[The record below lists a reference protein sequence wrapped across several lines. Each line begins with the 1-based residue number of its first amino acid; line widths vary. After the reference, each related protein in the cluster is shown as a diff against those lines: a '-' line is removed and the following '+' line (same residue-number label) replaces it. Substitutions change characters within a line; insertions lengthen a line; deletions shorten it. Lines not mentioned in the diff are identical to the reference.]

1 MGAEHLKYAIVL
13 LVLLAALL
21 RKVHIVPDFSAPL
34 GQPRF
39 FLNVFKWS
47 QETTTAIREL
57 PRCVVA

>member
-1 MGAEHLKYAIVL
+1 MGAEHLKYAIVP
-13 LVLLAALL
+13 LAALL

-47 QETTTAIREL
+47 QEAHDGDS
-57 PRCVVA
+57 